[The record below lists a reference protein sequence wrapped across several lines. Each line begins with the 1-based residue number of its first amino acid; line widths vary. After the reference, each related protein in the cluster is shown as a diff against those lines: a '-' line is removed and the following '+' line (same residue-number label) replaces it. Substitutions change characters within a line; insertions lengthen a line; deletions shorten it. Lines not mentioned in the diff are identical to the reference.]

1 MTTNHTKKVKLRILL
16 DLDITQTKIQET
28 KHWSESDKLLAFL
41 CNQILMNKKAV
52 DVVDQKVTLTSP

>member
-1 MTTNHTKKVKLRILL
+1 MSSIKKKVNLRILI
-16 DLDITQTKIQET
+16 DLDITKTKIQET
-28 KHWSESDKLLAFL
+28 KHWSEPDKLLAYL